1 MHTHTHMKNLTC
13 YLFISGYAGSSL
25 LCGLSLV
32 VTGKGSSP
40 VAVHGL
46 PTAAASPLMEFG
58 GAWASVV
65 VACGLGGCSSGALG
79 HRLSSCGEQ
88 A

>member
-1 MHTHTHMKNLTC
+1 MHTHTRMKNLTC
-13 YLFISGYAGSSL
+13 YLFIFGYAGSSL

-32 VTGKGSSP
+32 VTSKGSSL
-40 VAVHGL
+40 VAVRGL
-46 PTAAASPLMEFG
+46 LTAVASPLMEYG

-65 VACGLGGCSSGALG
+65 VACGLGSCSSGALG